1 MYQKADE
8 LKQMKVLKKIET
20 EPYIRNENLHSA
32 LIVPIPHLIA
42 SRKHVYMVRCSLQA
56 WEPRLCGAQGKGT
69 KAPTLSLA
77 QSSHLGLCPTAI
89 PA

>member
-42 SRKHVYMVRCSLQA
+42 SRKHVYVVRCSLQA
-56 WEPRLCGAQGKGT
+56 
-69 KAPTLSLA
+69 
-77 QSSHLGLCPTAI
+77 
-89 PA
+89 